1 MKPDTQSNKNQQIKA
16 VIYCRSASTN
26 QLKGDCNIKAQEKRF
41 REFAKY
47 KNYEI
52 VQTFHDHD
60 LSGNFVDRPGITKLL
75 SFLKSN
81 YSHSPH
87 VVIIDD
93 ISRLARDLQ
102 THADLKKAIS
112 NAVGILE
119 TPNFTF
125 RDTPNSYTGS
135 L

>member
-1 MKPDTQSNKNQQIKA
+1 MKRDRQSNKNQQIKA
-16 VIYCRSASTN
+16 VIYCRGASTK
-26 QLKGDCNIKAQEKRF
+26 QLKGDNNIKAQEKRC
-41 REFAKY
+41 REFAKH

-52 VQTFHDHD
+52 VQTFHDQG
-60 LSGNFVDRPGITKLL
+60 LSGKLVSRPGIAQLL

-81 YSHSPH
+81 YNHSQH

-102 THADLKKAIS
+102 THADLKKVIS
-112 NAVGILE
+112 NAGGILE

-125 RDTPNSYTGS
+125 RDAR
-135 L
+135 